1 MYKGCEMKSARIMA
15 IDLGNSGGK
24 CFVGTFAGDSFRLE
38 EVNRF
43 DNEGVPFFLTDRN
56 GKMVERIYWD
66 DTHLYRNII
75 NGLLR
80 YRREYSDH
88 LDSIGIDTWGPDGQ
102 FITHDGEMVGKVYS
116 YRDHRLDEMIDELT
130 SRIDAYRIYEITG
143 TQFQPFNISNQ
154 LLWFMLNRSYL
165 LQPGY
170 RFLPMPTIFS
180 YYLGNV
186 QKIDTTWASVTQLM
200 DARTK
205 NWSEEILQKLGIPS
219 NILPEIVPPGTLL
232 GKLSGPVAH
241 LTGLNT
247 ANLYSVGSH
256 DTASAFAAAPVEEE
270 TEALIISS
278 GTWSLIGKLV
288 PEPITTRQALEA
300 NISNEGGI
308 ENIRC
313 LKNCM
318 GLWIVQELRR
328 TWREM
333 DGKKLEWDEM
343 IRLVENAPPFSSFI
357 DPDNTLFYNQKNMEA
372 AVAEYCKKTEQKIP
386 KDRGTYLRVVY
397 ESLALKY
404 RVVAEEIDHITGK
417 KHKMVQIVG
426 GGCRNETLNQ
436 FTADALDS
444 TVCAGPA
451 DATAIG
457 NIMVQAM
464 GMGIIEKLPYAVP
477 LIKQEFPLKTYTP
490 KNSSLWNKAYKQ
502 FLSVIAKKG
511 PGVKKM

>member
-1 MYKGCEMKSARIMA
+1 MKSAKIMA

-24 CFVGTFAGDSFRLE
+24 CFLGTFSGDSFQIE
-38 EVNRF
+38 EINRF
-43 DNEGVPFFLTDRN
+43 DNEGVAFFLTDRN

-88 LDSIGIDTWGPDGQ
+88 IDSIGIDTWGPDGQ

-130 SRIDAYRIYEITG
+130 SRIDSYRIYEITG

-154 LLWFMLNRSYL
+154 LLWFMLNRSSL

-170 RFLPMPTIFS
+170 RFLPMPTIFY

-186 QKIDTTWASVTQLM
+186 KKIDTTWASVTQLM

-205 NWSEEILQKLGIPS
+205 NWSDEILQKLGIPS
-219 NILPEIVPPGTLL
+219 NILPEIVPPGTFL
-232 GKLSGPVAH
+232 GELSTPVAH
-241 LTGLNT
+241 FTGLNRGK
-247 ANLYSVGSH
+247 LYSVGSH
-256 DTASAFAAAPVEEE
+256 DTASAFAAAPVEDEND
-270 TEALIISS
+270 ALIISS
-278 GTWSLIGKLV
+278 GTWSLIGKLIA
-288 PEPITTRQALEA
+288 EPITTRQALDA

-308 ENIRC
+308 GNIRC

-333 DGKKLEWDEM
+333 DGKKMAWDEM
-343 IRLVENAPPFSSFI
+343 IRLVENAPSFSTFI
-357 DPDNTLFYNQKNMEA
+357 DPDDPTFYNQKNMEA
-372 AVAEYCKKTEQKIP
+372 AIVEYCRKTGQKIP
-386 KDRGTYLRVVY
+386 ENRGTCLRVVY

-404 RVVAEEIDHITGK
+404 RTVSEEIDRITGK

-436 FTADALDS
+436 FTANALDS
-444 TVCAGPA
+444 NVCAGPA

-464 GMGIIEKLPYAVP
+464 GMGIIESLKNAVP
-477 LIKQEFPLKTYTP
+477 LIKDGFSMHTYTP
-490 KNSSLWNKAYKQ
+490 ENTSLWKKAYER
-502 FLSVIAKKG
+502 FLSVTETG
-511 PGVKKM
+511 D

>member
-1 MYKGCEMKSARIMA
+1 MKSARIMA

-24 CFVGTFAGDSFRLE
+24 CFVGTFSGDSFQIE
-38 EVNRF
+38 EINRF
-43 DNEGVPFFLTDRN
+43 DNEGVSFFLTDRN

-66 DTHLYRNII
+66 DTYLYRNII
-75 NGLLR
+75 NGLIR

-170 RFLPMPTIFS
+170 KFLPMPTIFY
-180 YYLGNV
+180 YYLGNIK
-186 QKIDTTWASVTQLM
+186 KIDTTWASVTQLM

-205 NWSEEILQKLGIPS
+205 TWSNEILNKLGIPS
-219 NILPEIVPPGTLL
+219 NILPEIVPPGTFL
-232 GKLSGPVAH
+232 GELSTPIVH
-241 LTGLNT
+241 YTGLKRVK
-247 ANLYSVGSH
+247 LYSVGSH
-256 DTASAFAAAPVEEE
+256 DTASAFAAAPVEDEND
-270 TEALIISS
+270 ALIISS
-278 GTWSLIGKLV
+278 GTWSLIGKLI
-288 PEPITTRQALEA
+288 PEPITTRQALNA

-333 DGKKLEWDEM
+333 DGKKLAWDEM
-343 IRLVENAPPFSSFI
+343 IRLIENASPFSSFV
-357 DPDNTLFYNQKNMEA
+357 DPDNTTFYNQKNMEA
-372 AVAEYCKKTEQKIP
+372 AIAEYCRKTGQKIP
-386 KDRGTYLRVVY
+386 ENRGTYLRVVY

-404 RVVAEEIDHITGK
+404 RTVSEEIDRITGK

-436 FTADALDS
+436 FTANALDS
-444 TVCAGPA
+444 NVCAGPA

-457 NIMVQAM
+457 NIMVQAL
-464 GMGIIEKLPYAVP
+464 GMGIIERLEDAVP
-477 LIKQEFPLKTYTP
+477 FIRDGFSLRTYTP
-490 KNSSLWNKAYKQ
+490 EKTSLWKKAYER
-502 FLSVIAKKG
+502 FLSVIGKG
-511 PGVKKM
+511 DRKITEI

>member
-1 MYKGCEMKSARIMA
+1 MKHTRIMA

-24 CFVGTFAGDSFRLE
+24 CFLGTFARGSFQLE
-38 EVNRF
+38 EVHRF
-43 DNEGVPFFLTDRN
+43 ENEGVPFFLTDSS

-75 NGLLR
+75 HGLLC

-88 LDSIGIDTWGPDGQ
+88 LDSIGVDTWGPDGQ

-116 YRDHRLDEMIDELT
+116 YRDHRLDEMLGELT

-170 RFLPMPTIFS
+170 RFLPMPTIFY

-186 QKIDTTWASVTQLM
+186 KKIDTTWASVTQLM

-205 NWSEEILQKLGIPS
+205 NWSDEILQKLGIPPS
-219 NILPEIVPPGTLL
+219 ILPEIVPPGTLL
-232 GKLSGPVAH
+232 GALSAPVAH

-247 ANLYSVGSH
+247 VNLYSVGSH
-256 DTASAFAAAPVEEE
+256 DTASAFAAAPVEDEN
-270 TEALIISS
+270 EALIISS
-278 GTWSLIGKLV
+278 GTWSLIGRII
-288 PEPITTRQALEA
+288 PEPITTRQALDA

-333 DGKKLEWDEM
+333 DGKKLEWDEV
-343 IRLVENAPPFSSFI
+343 IRLVENAPPFSAFI
-357 DPDNTLFYNQKNMEA
+357 DPDDTIFYNQKNMEA
-372 AVAEYCKKTEQKIP
+372 AVAEYCKKTGQRIP
-386 KDRGTYLRVVY
+386 EDRGTYLRVVY

-404 RVVAEEIDHITGK
+404 RIVSEQINSITGK
-417 KHKMVQIVG
+417 KHKMIQIVG

-444 TVCAGPA
+444 NVCAGPA

-464 GMGIIEKLPYAVP
+464 GMGIIERLQDSAH
-477 LIKQEFPLKTYTP
+477 LIKQGFSLKTYTP
-490 KNSSLWNKAYKQ
+490 KNSSLWKKAYKK
-502 FLSVIAKKG
+502 FLSIIAKG
-511 PGVKKM
+511 NPGITKT

>member
-1 MYKGCEMKSARIMA
+1 MNERDKGYEMKSARIMA

-24 CFVGTFAGDSFRLE
+24 CFVGTFARGSFQLE

-43 DNEGVPFFLTDRN
+43 ENEG
-56 GKMVERIYWD
+56 IYWD

-80 YRREYSDH
+80 YSREYSDH

-102 FITHDGEMVGKVYS
+102 FITHDGEIVGKVYS
-116 YRDHRLDEMIDELT
+116 YRDHRLDGMIDELT

-143 TQFQPFNISNQ
+143 IQFQPFNISNQ

-165 LQPGY
+165 FQPGY
-170 RFLPMPTIFS
+170 RFLPMPTIFY

-186 QKIDTTWASVTQLM
+186 KKIDTTWASVTQLM
-200 DARTK
+200 DARRK

-219 NILPEIVPPGTLL
+219 HILPEIVPPGTLL
-232 GKLSGPVAH
+232 GKLSAPVAH
-241 LTGLNT
+241 LTGLNPV
-247 ANLYSVGSH
+247 NLYSVGSH
-256 DTASAFAAAPVEEE
+256 DTASAFAAAPVEDEN
-270 TEALIISS
+270 EALIISS
-278 GTWSLIGKLV
+278 GTWSLIGKLI
-288 PEPITTRQALEA
+288 PEPITSRQALDA

-333 DGKKLEWDEM
+333 DGKTLEWDEM
-343 IRLVENAPPFSSFI
+343 IRLVENVPSFSSFI
-357 DPDNTLFYNQKNMEA
+357 DPDDTIFYNQKNMEA
-372 AVAEYCKKTEQKIP
+372 AVAEYCKKTGQRIP
-386 KDRGTYLRVVY
+386 EDRGTYLRVVY

-404 RVVAEEIDHITGK
+404 RIVSEEIDRITGK
-417 KHKMVQIVG
+417 KHKMIQIVG

-444 TVCAGPA
+444 NVCAGPA

-464 GMGIIEKLPYAVP
+464 GMGIIEKLQDSVP
-477 LIKQEFPLKTYTP
+477 LIKQGFSLKTYTP
-490 KNSSLWNKAYKQ
+490 KNSSLWKKAYER
-502 FLSVIAKKG
+502 FLSVIAKG
-511 PGVKKM
+511 DPGITKT